1 MIRFYIDAFF
11 HRIDAVSRLLA
22 LAPDPCRLSPA
33 LNFISL
39 RSETNRRLWYHPETR
54 QPGIMVISNGTR
66 QKLAQTFSNMVFP
79 LRKLLRHSQTHWPST
94 HRIDTYQGGW
104 S

>member
-33 LNFISL
+33 LNFIAL
-39 RSETNRRLWYHPETR
+39 RSETNRRLWYHPET
-54 QPGIMVISNGTR
+54 
-66 QKLAQTFSNMVFP
+66 
-79 LRKLLRHSQTHWPST
+79 
-94 HRIDTYQGGW
+94 
-104 S
+104 